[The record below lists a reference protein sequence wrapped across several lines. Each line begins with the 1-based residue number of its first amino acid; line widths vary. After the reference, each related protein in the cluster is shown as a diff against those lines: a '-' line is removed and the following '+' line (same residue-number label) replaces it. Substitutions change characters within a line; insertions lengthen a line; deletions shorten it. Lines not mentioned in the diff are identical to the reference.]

1 MSNIER
7 QTTITTTENGF
18 KIAFYAMA
26 SPCEILL
33 DCDKLDIAQQLA
45 NAISTEAWR
54 IEDKYSRYLP
64 TSVCSQINNSQGKS
78 VVIDDET
85 NKLLQFAEQSFQ
97 LSEGLFDITSG
108 VLRKAW
114 VFDGSDKV
122 PEQEQI
128 NAILPLIGWQKVKL
142 TDSSIT
148 LAPDM
153 QIDLGGLGKEYA
165 VDTSLLIAKGITDF
179 PVLIN
184 FGGDIAATSAQLNSQ
199 PWQVGI
205 EHPGFEA
212 SDPRYKQ
219 PLVVSISQGAIATSG
234 DARRYLL
241 KDNKRYSHI
250 LNPKTGWSITNAP
263 KSITV
268 VAPNC
273 IQAGFIATLALL
285 QGEHAEQFLIEQD
298 ISHWCIW

>member
-1 MSNIER
+1 MSIIKRE
-7 QTTITTTENGF
+7 TTIAATENGF
-18 KIAFYAMA
+18 KIAFHAMA
-26 SPCEILL
+26 SPCEVLL
-33 DCDKLDIAQQLA
+33 DCDKLNIAQQLA

-64 TSVCSQINNSQGKS
+64 TSVCSKINNSQGEP
-78 VVIDDET
+78 VVIDEET
-85 NKLLQFAEQSFQ
+85 NKLLQFAQQSFL

-122 PEQEQI
+122 PEQEKI

-184 FGGDIAATSAQLNSQ
+184 FGGDIAATSAQQNGQ

-205 EHPGFEA
+205 EHPGFEP

-219 PLVVSISQGAIATSG
+219 PLVVSISKGAIATSG

-250 LNPKTGWSITNAP
+250 LNPKTGWSISNGP

-273 IQAGFIATLALL
+273 IQAGFLATLALL
-285 QGEHAEQFLIEQD
+285 QGEHAEQFLVEQD
-298 ISHWCIW
+298 IGHWCIW